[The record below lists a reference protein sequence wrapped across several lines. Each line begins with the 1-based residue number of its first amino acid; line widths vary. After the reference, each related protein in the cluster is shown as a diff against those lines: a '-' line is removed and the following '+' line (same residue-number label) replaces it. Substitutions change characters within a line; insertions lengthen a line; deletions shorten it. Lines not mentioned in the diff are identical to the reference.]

1 METHEARVL
10 FYCLGAGMGHL
21 TRAVAI
27 ARKLKRLIRGEIAII
42 TNSPFHY
49 LLEVEDIVTIY
60 LKNLTEINDS
70 TGNFIREIIARVC
83 PELIV
88 VDSYPAGICDELL
101 PVLKSNMLKK
111 VLLRRALD
119 ETVITAEKMASHAA
133 ELYDLVI
140 DCEDLPLLPEHPL
153 ELPCAPILIRDSE
166 ELMDR
171 SKARDILMARNSER
185 VVLGISTGRKEQSLD
200 FFTMLD
206 KVFLQIR
213 NDAFGLRY
221 ACPHN
226 FQDINEQWHN
236 IRYFPIFE
244 LFNGI
249 DILVGYYSYNLYH
262 ESLAVGVPTIFISP
276 GDAELDVKLGENQVV
291 AQKSFDD
298 LEKKLREMMEKPC
311 AESEELPVFENGAQ
325 KAAAYIAQLLF
336 TQDSLEIK
344 EYKDRIEWFLM

>member
-1 METHEARVL
+1 MEINEARVL

-27 ARKLKRLIRGEIAII
+27 ARKLKRLIRGEIAIL

-60 LKNLTEINDS
+60 LKNLTEINES
-70 TGNFIREIIARVC
+70 TGNFIRGIIARVS
-83 PELIV
+83 PELMV
-88 VDSYPAGICDELL
+88 VDSYPTGINKELI
-101 PVLKSNMLKK
+101 PVLSNTKLKT
-111 VLLRRALD
+111 VLLRRAID
-119 ETVITAEKMASHAA
+119 EHVISSEEMAILA
-133 ELYDLVI
+133 LKYYDLIV
-140 DCEDLPLLPEHPL
+140 DCEILPLLPDHPL
-153 ELPCAPILIRDSE
+153 ELPCVPVLIRDSD
-166 ELMDR
+166 ELKDR
-171 SKARDILMARNSER
+171 STARDMLMARNSER
-185 VVLGISTGRKEQSLD
+185 VVLGISAGRREQSLE
-200 FFTMLD
+200 FFTMLE
-206 KVFLQIR
+206 KIFLQIR

-226 FQDINEQWHN
+226 FQDISEHWHN

-244 LFNGI
+244 LFHGI
-249 DILVGYYSYNLYH
+249 DIIVGYYSHNLYY
-262 ESLAVGVPTIFISP
+262 ESLAVSVPTIFISP
-276 GDAELDVKLGENQVV
+276 GETKTSVTLGEHQVI

-298 LEKKLREMMEKPC
+298 LEKKLRDLMEKPS

-336 TQDSLEIK
+336 THDSQEIK

>member
-1 METHEARVL
+1 MEIREARVL
-10 FYCLGAGMGHL
+10 FYCIGAGMGHL

-27 ARKLKRLIRGEIAII
+27 ARKLKRLIRGDIAII

-60 LKNLTEINDS
+60 LKNLTEMNEN
-70 TGNFIREIIARVC
+70 TGNLIREIIDRVC

-88 VDSYPAGICDELL
+88 VDSYPTGIREELI
-101 PVLKSNMLKK
+101 PVLSNTKLKRA
-111 VLLRRALD
+111 LFRRALD
-119 ETVITAEKMASHAA
+119 GDVISLETMASYASTC
-133 ELYDLVI
+133 YDLVI
-140 DCEDLPLLPEHPL
+140 DCEILPLLPDHPL
-153 ELPCAPILIRDSE
+153 ELPCVPILIRDSE

-171 SKARDILMARNSER
+171 STARDILMARNSER
-185 VVLGISTGRKEQSLD
+185 VVLGISTGKKEQSLE
-200 FFTMLD
+200 FFTMLE

-244 LFNGI
+244 LFHGI
-249 DILVGYYSYNLYH
+249 DIIVGYYSHNLYY
-262 ESLAVGVPTIFISP
+262 ESLAVGVPTIFMSP
-276 GDAELDVKLGENQVV
+276 GETETPLKLGEHQVV

-298 LEKKLREMMEKPC
+298 LEKKLREFMERPS
-311 AESEELPVFENGAQ
+311 AESEELPVFENAAQ
-325 KAAAYIAQLLF
+325 KAAAYLAQLLF
-336 TQDSLEIK
+336 TKDSLEIR